1 MKPKFEAMTNKELI
15 AYILAH
21 RDDDEAIR
29 VLFGRRNPPDSEA
42 RWYGPM
48 VAEDGTPIEE
58 NIRIAEEAIR
68 QRVEQ
73 ADKKRQDSQS

>member
-1 MKPKFEAMTNKELI
+1 MKPNFEAMTSKELT

-29 VLFGRRNPPDSEA
+29 VLFSRRNPPDSEA
-42 RWYGPM
+42 TWYGPM
-48 VAEDGTPIEE
+48 VTADGTPIEE

-68 QRVEQ
+68 RRIEQ
-73 ADKKRQDSQS
+73 VNQNKQDSQS

>member
-1 MKPKFEAMTNKELI
+1 MKPNFEAMTSKELT

-29 VLFGRRNPPDSEA
+29 VLFSRRNPPDLEA
-42 RWYGPM
+42 TWYGPM

-68 QRVEQ
+68 QRIEQ
-73 ADKKRQDSQS
+73 INQSKQDSQS